1 MDQLLQKTTT
11 LVGKKIFR
19 RQSEFGVSDHIRII
33 KIWDRSLS
41 TSPGWDFTT
50 RCWFSPQYLVSLS
63 FSTDSSQWRTKLGT
77 TLGELTSSVEVW
89 GVNALP
95 GRGEVCHNETVGT
108 RLMCPEC
115 PKYCE
120 FRQLSKSCDLYN
132 VSYLFDNGTT
142 VIFAFVMSV
151 WGESSFSLWCSPHST
166 NSAAATLF
174 VELWKRR
181 QAVLAWEWDLEMDDQ
196 EEQTR
201 PEFEA
206 EVQTRRINPV
216 TKFPEPYIPGWNKFG
231 RVAFTNAFVAFL
243 VSWGWTSIFWNNNVI
258 IQLLVV
264 IFTLFA
270 IIMFRITLLNFVYRW
285 QSSCQAD
292 ALMRNVSRE
301 SFKENQEKQTVL
313 FAQARLLSSLVAATL
328 NLLVIV
334 LLNKLYEYV
343 ALWLVNWEQPRTQTE
358 FEHSYTFK
366 MFLFQFINFY
376 LPLIYIALFKVSIRF
391 PPLTSFR

>member
-1 MDQLLQKTTT
+1 M
-11 LVGKKIFR
+11 
-19 RQSEFGVSDHIRII
+19 
-33 KIWDRSLS
+33 
-41 TSPGWDFTT
+41 
-50 RCWFSPQYLVSLS
+50 
-63 FSTDSSQWRTKLGT
+63 
-77 TLGELTSSVEVW
+77 
-89 GVNALP
+89 
-95 GRGEVCHNETVGT
+95 
-108 RLMCPEC
+108 
-115 PKYCE
+115 
-120 FRQLSKSCDLYN
+120 
-132 VSYLFDNGTT
+132 
-142 VIFAFVMSV
+142 
-151 WGESSFSLWCSPHST
+151 
-166 NSAAATLF
+166 
-174 VELWKRR
+174 
-181 QAVLAWEWDLEMDDQ
+181 
-196 EEQTR
+196 
-201 PEFEA
+201 
-206 EVQTRRINPV
+206 
-216 TKFPEPYIPGWNKFG
+216 
-231 RVAFTNAFVAFL
+231 
-243 VSWGWTSIFWNNNVI
+243 I